1 MTKIPIHSY
10 EDLRKKADEFLRT
23 YNPSG
28 TIPVP
33 IEEIVEFEFGINIVP
48 VLGLQRQL
56 EVEGFTSS
64 DLKNIYVDEY
74 VYTDYLNRYR
84 FTLAHEIG
92 HIVLH
97 RNLYDA
103 HKFKSIDGWKEFINS
118 MTEKEH
124 GWLEY
129 QGYAF
134 AGLVLVPRESLSKH
148 TGEWVKRI
156 KAKGISLEKN
166 WDFAWEL
173 ITEHLG
179 KEFQVSA
186 SVIEKRLEKDGIK
199 KKYLKSS

>member
-1 MTKIPIHSY
+1 MTEVPHYSY
-10 EDLRKKADEFLRT
+10 EDLRKKADDFLRT

-28 TIPVP
+28 AIPIP
-33 IEEIVEFEFGINIVP
+33 IEEIVEFELNINIVP
-48 VLGLQRQL
+48 VLALQREF

-97 RNLYDA
+97 RNLYRENR
-103 HKFKSIDGWKEFINS
+103 FSSIAEWKEFINS
-118 MTEKEH
+118 MTEEEH

-134 AGLVLVPRESLSKH
+134 AGLILVPRENLIKH
-148 TGEWVKRI
+148 TTEWVKRI
-156 KAKGISLEKN
+156 KGKDISIEKN

-173 ITEHLG
+173 ITAHLG
-179 KEFQVSA
+179 KAFQVSS
-186 SVIEKRLEKDGIK
+186 SVIEKRLDKEGIREKYRI
-199 KKYLKSS
+199 

>member
-1 MTKIPIHSY
+1 MTQIPIHSY
-10 EDLRKKADEFLRT
+10 EDLRKKADEFLAT

-28 TIPVP
+28 AIPVP
-33 IEEIVEFEFGINIVP
+33 IEEIVEFDFGINVVP
-48 VLGLQRQL
+48 VLGLQREF

-92 HIVLH
+92 HIILH
-97 RNLYDA
+97 RNLYNTNRIS
-103 HKFKSIDGWKEFINS
+103 SIAGWKEFINS
-118 MTEKEH
+118 MTEEEH

-134 AGLVLVPRESLSKH
+134 AGLVLVPRESLIKH
-148 TGEWVKRI
+148 TSELVKKI
-156 KAKGISLEKN
+156 KGKKISLEHN

-173 ITEHLG
+173 IIAHLR
-179 KEFQVSA
+179 KAFQVSS
-186 SVIEKRLEKDGIK
+186 SVIEKRLDKDGIK
-199 KKYLKSS
+199 EKYKK